1 MNLFLRELSPHF
13 APAISRIRRLMDT
26 WNPYDLHVPEPL
38 KITSLPVTIERF
50 LNEETSTPWIRRL
63 HHHSCA
69 ASPKRGQRHHRQ
81 GTDDGATRPKDKDT
95 RPIKD
100 KICRLCGGYGHD
112 DSKCDFTAQ
121 WINVSDAAKSV
132 DAKTKERLK
141 DAYKQE
147 QQRRCNRK
155 LNKKVKAI
163 RQMLDDGVHPDD
175 VDEALAAL
183 PQILDPQEELSD
195 TDSKASVPAPGHDSA

>member
-1 MNLFLRELSPHF
+1 
-13 APAISRIRRLMDT
+13 
-26 WNPYDLHVPEPL
+26 
-38 KITSLPVTIERF
+38 
-50 LNEETSTPWIRRL
+50 
-63 HHHSCA
+63 
-69 ASPKRGQRHHRQ
+69 
-81 GTDDGATRPKDKDT
+81 
-95 RPIKD
+95 
-100 KICRLCGGYGHD
+100 
-112 DSKCDFTAQ
+112 
-121 WINVSDAAKSV
+121 
-132 DAKTKERLK
+132 LK